1 MQATLQEQLRAALNK
16 WEQEEKAAPAP
27 APAAPVK
34 TYPFQVSNNL
44 NRAAFNEIRDN
55 PGTRKQINDTLVSRG
70 YKLGSVSAVIGQ
82 MLRQGVAQ
90 LDDEGVLH
98 VTVSEYVP
106 LKSHKTLANMK
117 KKQKQ
122 IVVDVRKKKVTMV
135 EKVVKEERRPVSSSA
150 GIAALSP
157 APAPA
162 PAVFVPA
169 AVPPEQFVLHALE
182 SMSVLQARAVY
193 DELKKI
199 FGESK

>member
-16 WEQEEKAAPAP
+16 WEKEEARPAP
-27 APAAPVK
+27 APVK

-55 PGTRKQINDTLVSRG
+55 PGTRKQVNDTLVSRG

-122 IVVDVRKKKVTMV
+122 IVVDVRKKKVEV
-135 EKVVKEERRPVSSSA
+135 VVKEEKRPVSSSVG
-150 GIAALSP
+150 GIAALS
-157 APAPA
+157 PAPA

-193 DELKKI
+193 DELKKL
-199 FGESK
+199 FGDAK

>member
-1 MQATLQEQLRAALNK
+1 MQATLQEQLRAALNQ
-16 WEQEEKAAPAP
+16 WEKEEKAAPAP

-70 YKLGSVSAVIGQ
+70 YKIGSVSAVIGQ

-90 LDDEGVLH
+90 LDDEGVMH

-122 IVVDVRKKKVTMV
+122 IVVDVRKKKVEV
-135 EKVVKEERRPVSSSA
+135 VVKEEKRPVSSSVGI

-157 APAPA
+157 APAPMK
-162 PAVFVPA
+162 PWSVR
-169 AVPPEQFVLHALE
+169 EILE
-182 SMSVLQARAVY
+182 SLSVLQARAVY
-193 DELKKI
+193 DELKKL
-199 FGESK
+199 FGDAK